1 MGRGVGAGGHT
12 TCMVVLNKLIENA
25 HIVARLL
32 QLQSFGP
39 HVASYALEKT
49 IADLTC
55 GFMDVTASND
65 ARITK

>member
-39 HVASYALEKT
+39 HVASYALDKYY
-49 IADLTC
+49 LC
-55 GFMDVTASND
+55 YS
-65 ARITK
+65 